1 VIMILGALHEVCE
14 GARRGVQICPA
25 GERKSSAQRDNVC
38 EREAQLL
45 LFGVKFPSALVLFS

>member
-1 VIMILGALHEVCE
+1 MILGALHEVCG